1 MYPDVKIGFGEDE
14 VVPVKRLTPE
24 DRRELT
30 RTTLVEAA
38 SEVFADKGYYGASLE
53 EIAELAGFTRGA
65 IYSNFGSKEELLY
78 AVIDHFID
86 RQLQDFA
93 GMETRPDDPVHEAR
107 AAAQIFGR
115 EKRESRTIIALDLEL
130 RLAALRNPDVRRR
143 LAQLQRETADKT
155 ARLVEQHFEHHGRGD
170 NLTARDLADIG
181 RAAVQGLM
189 QMASIDEENAEH
201 YEGLIETVF
210 VMMARLAA
218 PDDEAAPPRNPRPR

>member
-1 MYPDVKIGFGEDE
+1 MYLEVKAGFGEDE

-38 SEVFADKGYYGASLE
+38 SEVFADKGFYGASLE

-78 AVIDHFID
+78 AVIDRFVD

-93 GMETRPDDPVHEAR
+93 AMEARPDDPIADAR
-107 AAAQIFGR
+107 VAAQIFGR
-115 EKRESRTIIALDLEL
+115 EMRESRTITALDLEL

-143 LAQLQRETADKT
+143 LAQLQRETADKA
-155 ARLVEQHFEHHGRGD
+155 ARLVEEQFEHHGLGS
-170 NLTARDLADIG
+170 NVTARDLADIG

-201 YEGLIETVF
+201 YERLVETVF
-210 VMMARLAA
+210 VMMAGLAS
-218 PDDEAAPPRNPRPR
+218 RS

>member
-1 MYPDVKIGFGEDE
+1 
-14 VVPVKRLTPE
+14 VKRLTPE
-24 DRRELT
+24 DRRQLT

-38 SEVFADKGYYGASLE
+38 SEVFADKGFYGASLE

-86 RQLQDFA
+86 RQLRDFA
-93 GMETRPDDPVHEAR
+93 AIEGRPNDPMHDAR

-115 EKRESRTIIALDLEL
+115 EMRESRAITALDLEL

-143 LAQLQRETADKT
+143 LAELQRETSDKA
-155 ARLVEQHFEHHGRGD
+155 ARLVEEQFLHQGRGGD
-170 NLTARDLADIG
+170 VTARDLADIG

-189 QMASIDEENAEH
+189 QMAWIDEENAEH
-201 YEGLIETVF
+201 YERLVETVF
-210 VMMARLAA
+210 VMMARLAL
-218 PDDEAAPPRNPRPR
+218 PDG